1 MSNGR
6 TVNAHKDEEDDMQTR
21 TQMEVTPND
30 LELWTLD
37 DAEAWKEAE
46 GGTSSDLWMDEEQ
59 LLEDDL
65 WMDGAD
71 SDSLSFSGLGRV
83 GIRLS

>member
-1 MSNGR
+1 
-6 TVNAHKDEEDDMQTR
+6 MQTR

-46 GGTSSDLWMDEEQ
+46 GGSSSDLWMDEDPV
-59 LLEDDL
+59 LDNDL
-65 WMDGAD
+65 WMEGAD
-71 SDSLSFSGLGRV
+71 VLSISGLGRL
-83 GIRLS
+83 GIRVS

>member
-1 MSNGR
+1 
-6 TVNAHKDEEDDMQTR
+6 MQTR

-46 GGTSSDLWMDEEQ
+46 VGSSSDLWLDEDP
-59 LLEDDL
+59 LLDNDL
-65 WMDGAD
+65 WMEGAD
-71 SDSLSFSGLGRV
+71 SDSLSINGLSRL
-83 GIRLS
+83 GIRVS